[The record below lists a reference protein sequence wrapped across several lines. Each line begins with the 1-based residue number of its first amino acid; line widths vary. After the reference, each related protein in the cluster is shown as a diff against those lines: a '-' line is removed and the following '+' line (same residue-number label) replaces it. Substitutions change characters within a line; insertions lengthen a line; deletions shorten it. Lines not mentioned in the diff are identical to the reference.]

1 MELFDSYLDKVGEI
15 GEVEEIMHS
24 IVYVTGLPLARPYE
38 AIVFENGNVGQVI
51 SMTKDRVEVLILDNS
66 NIRVGTKAARTDDM
80 LQVPISAEMIGK
92 MVDPL
97 GRVLA
102 GGNYTL
108 EKVKYTAVDTQ
119 PHGIVGREKIKNPL
133 ETGVS
138 IVDTIVPLSKGQREL
153 VIGDRKTGKTEFLLQ
168 TMVNQSKLGTTCIY
182 AIIGQQKENIKSR
195 YEFLKEKGVLNNGL
209 MIATSSSDASGLIF
223 FTPFT
228 AMTIAEFFRDLG
240 RDVLIILDDMTTH
253 ARIYR
258 EISLLA
264 RRFPGRNAYP
274 GDIFY
279 LHSRIIERAGN
290 FRKGSITA
298 LPVAETIMGDLSG
311 YLQTNL
317 MAMTDGHIFFD
328 IDLYNS
334 GKRPAVSPFLS
345 VTRVGHTSQT
355 PLQRDTSRQI
365 LSFLVTYE
373 RMKQFVHFGA
383 EAGETIKSI
392 LEMGK
397 KIDLFFDQSSDELI
411 PINSNM
417 VILALIWAGEW
428 KETAIGNLD
437 KEYEKITL
445 NYSTNDTYKKK
456 IDEIINTSKTFAEL
470 INSVRSQSKNIISL

>member
-1 MELFDSYLDKVGEI
+1 MDDFEKLLETVGEV
-15 GEVEEIMHS
+15 GVVEEIMHS
-24 IVYVTGLPLARPYE
+24 IVYVSGLPLARPYE
-38 AIVFENGNVGQVI
+38 AIFFENGNIGQVL
-51 SMTKDRVEVLILDNS
+51 SLTKERVEVLILDNN
-66 NIRVGTKAARTDDM
+66 NIRVGTRAARTNVM
-80 LQVPISAEMIGK
+80 LQVPISNELIGRMI
-92 MVDPL
+92 DPL
-97 GRVLA
+97 GRVIDD
-102 GGNYTL
+102 GPIKKG
-108 EKVKYTAVDTQ
+108 EEHMSAVDTQ
-119 PHGIVGREKIKNPL
+119 PHGIIGRKKIETAM

-138 IVDTIVPLSKGQREL
+138 IADIIVPLAKGQREL

-168 TMVNQSKLGTTCIY
+168 IMENQSKLGTVCIY
-182 AIIGQQKENIKSR
+182 AVIGQRKEDIKRR
-195 YEFLKEKGVLNNGL
+195 YEFMKEKGILKNGL
-209 MIATSSSDASGLIF
+209 VVATSSSDESGLIF

-228 AMTIAEFFRDLG
+228 AMTIAEFFRDQG
-240 RDVLIILDDMTTH
+240 KDVLLILDDMTTH

-345 VTRVGHTSQT
+345 VTRVGHQAQT
-355 PLQRDTSRQI
+355 PLLRDVSRQV
-365 LSFLVTYE
+365 LSLLVSYE

-383 EAGETIKSI
+383 EAGDTIRGI
-392 LEMGK
+392 IELGK
-397 KIDLFFDQSSDELI
+397 KVDIFFDQTTDELI
-411 PINSNM
+411 PINANLI
-417 VILALIWAGEW
+417 VLAAIWSGMW
-428 KETAIGNLD
+428 NETPMQNVDTEI
-437 KEYEKITL
+437 EKIVL
-445 NYSTNDTYKKK
+445 NYNTDAEYKKK
-456 IDEIINTSKTFAEL
+456 IDKTIAVSNNFSDL
-470 INSVRSQSKNIISL
+470 INIIRTDSSLI

>member
-1 MELFDSYLDKVGEI
+1 MS
-15 GEVEEIMHS
+15 
-24 IVYVTGLPLARPYE
+24 
-38 AIVFENGNVGQVI
+38 
-51 SMTKDRVEVLILDNS
+51 
-66 NIRVGTKAARTDDM
+66 
-80 LQVPISAEMIGK
+80 
-92 MVDPL
+92 
-97 GRVLA
+97 
-102 GGNYTL
+102 
-108 EKVKYTAVDTQ
+108 AVDTQ
-119 PHGIVGREKIKNPL
+119 PHGIIGRKKIETAM

-138 IVDTIVPLSKGQREL
+138 IADIIVPLAKGQREL

-168 TMVNQSKLGTTCIY
+168 IMENQSKLGTVCIY
-182 AIIGQQKENIKSR
+182 AVIGQRKEDIKRR
-195 YEFLKEKGVLNNGL
+195 YEFMKEKGILKNGL
-209 MIATSSSDASGLIF
+209 VVATSSSDESGLIF

-228 AMTIAEFFRDLG
+228 AMTIAEFFRDQG
-240 RDVLIILDDMTTH
+240 KDVLLILDDMTTH

-345 VTRVGHTSQT
+345 VTRVGHQAQT
-355 PLQRDTSRQI
+355 PLLRDVSRQV
-365 LSFLVTYE
+365 LSFLVSYE

-383 EAGETIKSI
+383 EAGDTIRGI
-392 LEMGK
+392 IELGK
-397 KIDLFFDQSSDELI
+397 KVDIFFDQTTDELI
-411 PINSNM
+411 PINANLI
-417 VILALIWAGEW
+417 VLAAIWSGMW
-428 KETAIGNLD
+428 NETPIQNVD
-437 KEYEKITL
+437 TEIEKIVL
-445 NYSTNDTYKKK
+445 NYNTDSEYKKK
-456 IDEIINTSKTFAEL
+456 IDKSIAVSNNFSDL
-470 INSVRSQSKNIISL
+470 INIIRTDSSLI